1 MIYILKKFTSEGSYF
16 MKKIGKFFNFL
27 IAFALIVMAFLPFQ
41 RVDAVYDPGYDIVVT
56 KMLVK
61 DISQWATGGTLV
73 TDGENAGYRRGLDS
87 NTYYTGGKMT
97 DQELTKYFGQNK
109 VLKGVYFELRKDTK
123 NGTIVKEGLTDD
135 NGQIFFKGLQK
146 GTYWLV
152 ENKEKSKLKDSD
164 KKQLAGVAAVP
175 MEIKLPVYKKD
186 GSTFTTMDSNNALH
200 VYPKNTI
207 DEPSIEKKVNE
218 NDMKD
223 TELIGQE
230 KNYKITSIM
239 PEGIEDYKRLEF
251 TDKLS
256 KGLTYAGG
264 FNLKVHRGGTELPA
278 INGKY
283 DSNIPAE
290 GTKNAT
296 INVKFKPE
304 GIKLLKKGDKIV
316 IKYKAKI
323 NEDAILGGANDNEVT
338 LTYGTNPSELK
349 EKKPEKPEIHTGG
362 KRFKKTGENGAALAK
377 AKFLIYNTD
386 QTKVLKQTKNA
397 GGKVVKNEWVAKA
410 TVDGKTAKEITDG
423 NLATVFESNNNGEF
437 EVVGLPYGKVNQ
449 PAASADSTTYYY
461 KEIEAPAGYA
471 LLPGSAEF
479 QVNATSYY
487 KDPTQINLVPA
498 DPKVI
503 NNNKITIPQTGG
515 IGSVIVVVGGVLL
528 VGMGIF
534 LKRRFSQ
541 Q

>member
-1 MIYILKKFTSEGSYF
+1 

-27 IAFALIVMAFLPFQ
+27 IAFALIVMAFVPFQ

-218 NDMKD
+218 NDMKEAGFD
-223 TELIGQE
+223 INFVQDNQSMSVKGVLRGLHFQ
-230 KNYKITSIM
+230 KHF
-239 PEGIEDYKRLEF
+239 PQC
-251 TDKLS
+251 KLVR
-256 KGLTYAGG
+256 A
-264 FNLKVHRGGTELPA
+264 VR
-278 INGKY
+278 
-283 DSNIPAE
+283 
-290 GTKNAT
+290 
-296 INVKFKPE
+296 
-304 GIKLLKKGDKIV
+304 
-316 IKYKAKI
+316 
-323 NEDAILGGANDNEVT
+323 
-338 LTYGTNPSELK
+338 
-349 EKKPEKPEIHTGG
+349 
-362 KRFKKTGENGAALAK
+362 
-377 AKFLIYNTD
+377 
-386 QTKVLKQTKNA
+386 
-397 GGKVVKNEWVAKA
+397 
-410 TVDGKTAKEITDG
+410 
-423 NLATVFESNNNGEF
+423 
-437 EVVGLPYGKVNQ
+437 
-449 PAASADSTTYYY
+449 
-461 KEIEAPAGYA
+461 
-471 LLPGSAEF
+471 
-479 QVNATSYY
+479 
-487 KDPTQINLVPA
+487 
-498 DPKVI
+498 
-503 NNNKITIPQTGG
+503 
-515 IGSVIVVVGGVLL
+515 GSVFDVAVDLRSDS
-528 VGMGIF
+528 
-534 LKRRFSQ
+534 KT
-541 Q
+541 